1 MTHSMH
7 LTQASRPLDFTCQIG
22 SYLNDTI
29 HHIKVLSTQHFIHGD
44 YSFRCFKM
52 IQNTND
58 NLFSK

>member
-1 MTHSMH
+1 MARSIY
-7 LTQASRPLDFTCQIG
+7 LTQASRPIDFICHIG

-29 HHIKVLSTQHFIHGD
+29 YHVKVLSTQHSIHGD

>member
-7 LTQASRPLDFTCQIG
+7 LTQASRPIDFTCQVG
-22 SYLNDTI
+22 SYLNDTR
-29 HHIKVLSTQHFIHGD
+29 HHVRVLSTQHSIHGD

>member
-7 LTQASRPLDFTCQIG
+7 LTQASRPINFTCQIR

-29 HHIKVLSTQHFIHGD
+29 HHIKVLSTHFIHGD